1 MQRGNEQSAK
11 KSVKFVP
18 VAKNA
23 CMSRITSFNDQNQST
38 RVEINVLSSYLPAEK
53 LSIPRVNE
61 YEKERVFF
69 SFVDWKRTWKLRR
82 TYNGAF
88 LAWQAR
94 GNRLFTVNYASRYEE
109 NKKRDEER
117 VARYAP
123 SCVNFFEYCGKF
135 RCWKKK
141 ILEMRDFIV

>member
-1 MQRGNEQSAK
+1 MERGNEQSAK
-11 KSVKFVP
+11 KPVKFVP

-69 SFVDWKRTWKLRR
+69 SFVD
-82 TYNGAF
+82 
-88 LAWQAR
+88 
-94 GNRLFTVNYASRYEE
+94 
-109 NKKRDEER
+109 
-117 VARYAP
+117 
-123 SCVNFFEYCGKF
+123 
-135 RCWKKK
+135 
-141 ILEMRDFIV
+141 